1 MDILK
6 RIYEWAEDPS
16 CNSPS
21 VFWLTGDAGSGKS
34 TIAYSVARH
43 FDGQEADEEDDEE
56 SDAMQDAPKI
66 LGANFFCS
74 RQFEETRQEKSIIPA
89 IVDQLAHHSQPF
101 ANALLR
107 ANKFDSVNIK
117 SKQMKDLLADPWVQS
132 VNNQHAEFPFLVVVD
147 ALDEIEH
154 RGGSAFLEELL
165 RMTEKSH
172 LQGLKF
178 LVTSRP
184 DPDLAKLCSSFT
196 SDAICALYDVPTD
209 TVKADIATYLQA
221 KLPKLWGTPEINDLM
236 HQADGLF
243 IFAATAV
250 RYITPRPKMSK
261 REQVRLLRELGI
273 HADGSTGSRNPN
285 VSPIDA
291 LYKQVMFTAFGGL
304 NDILLQ
310 DRLCA
315 LHTLL
320 CTQERVSTSVAGE
333 LLSDDPDMAEL
344 VDLVVEEL
352 HAVLYVKEDR
362 VLWYH
367 ASFPDFF
374 FSQARSGSILLST
387 DSRTVDMHCDEA
399 AQHARLAR
407 SCFRIMK
414 SHLRFNICEL
424 PSSFLLDSEVPDLKH
439 RIRANIRDS
448 IRYSCLH
455 WAQHFAQTLSDSD
468 GRREIGD
475 FLQLKVLFWIEVVNL
490 LDSRA
495 RCVPMLQQARKCIL
509 TVRNLYI
516 LWTRADESI
525 RVTVVVFRISLGNLQ
540 KRRTLRHTLVGA
552 QHPSQH
558 HTSTF
563 RHWQHGLRILFC
575 PECGRNNFLKSLPLN

>member
-6 RIYEWAEDPS
+6 RIYGWAEDPS
-16 CNSPS
+16 SNSPS

-43 FDGQEADEEDDEE
+43 FDGQEADDEDDEE
-56 SDAMQDAPKI
+56 SDEGSGAVQGAPKI

-74 RQFEETRQEKSIIPA
+74 RQFEETRQKKNIIPA

-101 ANALLR
+101 ANALLK
-107 ANKFDSVNIK
+107 ANKFDSVNIT
-117 SKQMKDLLADPWVQS
+117 SKQMKDLLVDPWMQS
-132 VNNQHAEFPFLVVVD
+132 VNDQHAEFPFLVVVD

-178 LVTSRP
+178 LITSRP
-184 DPDLAKLCSSFT
+184 DPGLAKLCSSFT

-209 TVKADIATYLQA
+209 TVRADIATYLQA
-221 KLPKLWGTPEINDLM
+221 KLPKLQGTPVIHDLM

-250 RYITPRPKMSK
+250 RYITPRPKMLK
-261 REQVRLLRELGI
+261 REQVRLLGELGI

-304 NDILLQ
+304 DDNLLQ
-310 DRLCA
+310 DRLCG

-333 LLSDDPDMAEL
+333 LLSDDPEMAEL
-344 VDLVVEEL
+344 VELVVEEL

-362 VLWYH
+362 ILWYH
-367 ASFPDFF
+367 ASFPDFI
-374 FSQARSGSILLST
+374 FSQARSGSILLGT
-387 DSRTVDMHCDEA
+387 DSRVVDMHCDEA
-399 AQHARLAR
+399 AQHARLTR
-407 SCFRIMK
+407 SCFRIMR
-414 SHLRFNICEL
+414 SQLRFNICDL
-424 PSSFLLDSEVPDLKH
+424 PSSFLLDSEVSDLNH
-439 RIRANIRDS
+439 RIRANIGDS
-448 IRYSCLH
+448 LRYSCLH

-468 GRREIGD
+468 GQREIGD
-475 FLQLKVLFWIEVVNL
+475 FLQLKVLFWIEAMNL

-495 RCVPMLQQARKCIL
+495 RCVPMLQQVRQCIL
-509 TVRNLYI
+509 KVII
-516 LWTRADESI
+516 LCISWSRADE
-525 RVTVVVFRISLGNLQ
+525 
-540 KRRTLRHTLVGA
+540 
-552 QHPSQH
+552 
-558 HTSTF
+558 
-563 RHWQHGLRILFC
+563 
-575 PECGRNNFLKSLPLN
+575 